1 VAVEHKVALPPVHR
15 AAALRH
21 LVQVPFRCATTRRA
35 RRADGR
41 TNETRRDA
49 RDERTDEQT
58 RRPTTRR
65 GGRTER
71 GSSFRHASRRG
82 RALRP
87 VRARARRRRPR
98 RPQSRARR
106 TRTRQRRAC
115 APRRAPSDGRRGV
128 VARRE
133 LRRRGARAAH
143 PVFMTAPSS
152 PIALDAGTHPR
163 ERPSTGRGDMRRR
176 ARGPAATRRR
186 AERASRAR
194 GSGGRETASTRALE
208 LGDAFEGRGVM
219 R

>member
-1 VAVEHKVALPPVHR
+1 MAVENKVALPPVHR

-21 LVQVPFRCATTRRA
+21 LVQVPFRFATTRRA

-41 TNETRRDA
+41 TNKTRRDA

-65 GGRTER
+65 GGRNGAR
-71 GSSFRHASRRG
+71 VLFSSRVASGSGAPAG
-82 RALRP
+82 TG
-87 VRARARRRRPR
+87 ARAAA
-98 RPQSRARR
+98 STAATAIARAANADATDARVR
-106 TRTRQRRAC
+106 SASV
-115 APRRAPSDGRRGV
+115 PSDGRRGV

-133 LRRRGARAAH
+133 LRRRGACATH
-143 PVFMTAPSS
+143 PVLVTAPSS

-194 GSGGRETASTRALE
+194 GSG
-208 LGDAFEGRGVM
+208 D
-219 R
+219 